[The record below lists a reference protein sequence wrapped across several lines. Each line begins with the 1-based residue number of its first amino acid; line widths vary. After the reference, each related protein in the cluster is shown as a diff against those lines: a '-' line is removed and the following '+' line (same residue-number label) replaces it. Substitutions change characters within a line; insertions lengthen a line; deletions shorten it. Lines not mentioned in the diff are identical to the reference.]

1 MTPMSNEIPSTIR
14 AQKYVS
20 LTTFRKTGA
29 GVATPVW
36 FGEENGKLYVMTMN
50 DSGKS
55 KRIRNNPQVRVAPCT
70 IRGKVTGPDSAAI
83 ARLLP
88 KEDFARARKTITRKY
103 WMAWLTQPF
112 SRADAFLEI
121 TLSSPQ
127 ARP

>member
-1 MTPMSNEIPSTIR
+1 MSNEIPSTIR
-14 AQKYVS
+14 AHKYIS
-20 LTTFRKTGA
+20 LTSFRKTGA

-70 IRGKVTGPDSAAI
+70 IRGKVTGPDSAAT

-103 WMAWLTQPF
+103 WMARLTQPV
-112 SRADAFLEI
+112 SRADAFIEI
-121 TLSSPQ
+121 TFSAALASP
-127 ARP
+127 